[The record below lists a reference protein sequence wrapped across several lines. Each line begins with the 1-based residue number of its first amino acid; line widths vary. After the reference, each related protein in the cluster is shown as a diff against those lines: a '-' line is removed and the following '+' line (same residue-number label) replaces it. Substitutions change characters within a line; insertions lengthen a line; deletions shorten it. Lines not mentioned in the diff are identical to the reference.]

1 MRRTHGFLLRFLD
14 LGLLLLMAFL
24 VVAEL
29 NPSHQESLP
38 GPVVQVTEATRV
50 YALTFNDEG
59 SMRITWQG
67 RLLCDSSESDRLLSC
82 LRTHPAGRIVLIPT
96 SRATVQQLV
105 TLMDT
110 CEVRSLDCTAGE

>member
-29 NPSHQESLP
+29 NPTHQESLP
-38 GPVVQVTEATRV
+38 GPGTPVAEVTRV
-50 YALTFNDEG
+50 YMLTFHEAG

-67 RLLCDSSESDRLLSC
+67 RLLCSSGVTDRLMRC
-82 LRTHPAGRIVLIPT
+82 LRTHPPGRVVLVPS
-96 SRATVQQLV
+96 SRATVQQFV
-105 TLMDT
+105 TLLDA
-110 CEVRSLDCTAGE
+110 CEVHNLDCTAGE